1 MLPEGMTISD
11 LVSIIA
17 LFFGPVTAVLITLCW
32 QQYKEKRDAKMKLFM
47 TLMSYRRA
55 MPLNP
60 ERVTALN
67 LIDVV
72 FADHSKVVARW
83 HHLYDLLHRSPL
95 PGELVNSAHVELLSE
110 MASALKFRL
119 PQVDINKYYYP
130 LLYEEQLQEQ
140 AEMQQEL
147 LRVLK
152 NTERVVFLQKPDG
165 PKT

>member
-1 MLPEGMTISD
+1 M
-11 LVSIIA
+11 
-17 LFFGPVTAVLITLCW
+17 
-32 QQYKEKRDAKMKLFM
+32 
-47 TLMSYRRA
+47 
-55 MPLNP
+55 
-60 ERVTALN
+60 
-67 LIDVV
+67 
-72 FADHSKVVARW
+72 
-83 HHLYDLLHRSPL
+83 
-95 PGELVNSAHVELLSE
+95 E